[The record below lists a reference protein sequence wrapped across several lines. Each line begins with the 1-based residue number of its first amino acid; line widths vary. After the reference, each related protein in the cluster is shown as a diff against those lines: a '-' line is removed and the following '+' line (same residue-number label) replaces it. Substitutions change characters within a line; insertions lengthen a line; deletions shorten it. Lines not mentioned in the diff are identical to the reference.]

1 MPEII
6 ALLDSIDERIVE
18 RMRSLLPPGF
28 SLIHAKALDPKT
40 QDGERK
46 RLDALVAHADYAIS
60 GQIAVDARTL
70 KAGKRLK
77 LLHKW
82 GVGVDNLDL
91 EAARALG
98 IRVARTTGS
107 NALPVAEF
115 ALGLILAT
123 LRNIPQGHRALN
135 EGRWEQSSAGGTP
148 FLLSGKTV
156 GMIGF
161 GAIARRL
168 AGLLKGFGCES
179 LYYKPRPL
187 SPEEER
193 LHGTRFAPMAELLE
207 RSDIVSLHCPLND
220 RTRHLVDRAFLA
232 AMKKNAVLVNVARGE
247 VVVEEAL
254 IEALAQGRL
263 RGAAMDVFES
273 EPLPADSPL
282 LEVERLIITP
292 HIAAMAADNF
302 EPTVRRM
309 FGNILALSQGKAIPE
324 DDAVI

>member
-18 RMRSLLPPGF
+18 RMRSLLPSGF
-28 SLIHAKALDPKT
+28 SLIHAEASDPKT
-40 QDGERK
+40 KACEQER
-46 RLDALVAHADYAIS
+46 LEGLIANADYAIS
-60 GQIAVDARTL
+60 GQVAVDARIL
-70 KAGKRLK
+70 RAGKRLK

-82 GVGVDNLDL
+82 GVGIDNLDL
-91 EAARALG
+91 ETARSLG

-123 LRNIPQGHRALN
+123 LRNIPQGHRALS

-168 AGLLKGFGCES
+168 AGLLRGFGCES
-179 LYYKPRPL
+179 LYHKPHPL

-193 LHGTRFAPMAELLE
+193 MHGARFASLADLLA
-207 RSDIVSLHCPLND
+207 RSDIVSLHCPLDD
-220 RTRHLVDRAFLA
+220 RTRHMVDRAFLA
-232 AMKKNAVLVNVARGE
+232 AMKKNAVLINVARGE

-254 IEALAQGRL
+254 IEALAEGRL
-263 RGAAMDVFES
+263 AGAAMDVFEI
-273 EPLPADSPL
+273 EPLAANSPL
-282 LEVERLIITP
+282 IGIDRLIITP
-292 HIAAMAADNF
+292 HIAAMAADGF

-309 FGNILALSQGKAIPE
+309 FGNILAFSQGEAIRE
-324 DDAVI
+324 GDSVI

>member
-1 MPEII
+1 MSEII
-6 ALLDSIDERIVE
+6 ALLDAIDDRIAQ

-28 SLIHAKALDPKT
+28 SLIHAATPEPGASE
-40 QDGERK
+40 QER
-46 RLDALVAHADYAIS
+46 LEGLAAQADYAIS
-60 GQIAVDARTL
+60 GQVAVSAQTL
-70 KAGKRLK
+70 RAGKRLK

-115 ALGLILAT
+115 TLGLILAT
-123 LRNIPQGHRALN
+123 LRNIPQGHRALS
-135 EGRWEQSSAGGTP
+135 EGRWEQSFAGRTP
-148 FLLSGKTV
+148 FLLSGKRV

-168 AGLLKGFGCES
+168 AGLLQGFGCEL
-179 LYYKPRPL
+179 LYHKPRPL
-187 SPEEER
+187 EPAEER
-193 LHGTRFAPMAELLE
+193 SHGVRFASMAELLE
-207 RSDIVSLHCPLND
+207 GCDIVSLHCPLNAD
-220 RTRHLVDRAFLA
+220 TRHLVDRAFLA
-232 AMKKNAVLVNVARGE
+232 AMKKNAVLINVSRGE

-254 IEALAQGRL
+254 IEALAEGRL
-263 RGAAMDVFES
+263 RGAAMDVFEI
-273 EPLPADSPL
+273 EPPPATSPL
-282 LEVERLIITP
+282 RNVDRLIITP

-309 FGNILALSQGKAIPE
+309 FGNILAFSKGEAIV
-324 DDAVI
+324 DGDRVI